1 MQKIV
6 KGNVY
11 MVDGAWLFRIEEDF
25 GADATEAGAAT
36 IFFYDITARSV
47 ENSHPVEGEFLFKLF
62 RKWDGCNHFW
72 FGDETSYLHHDDVK
86 MLARSLIVA
95 AWVVD
100 VLIDQNA
107 AQGRDPDEGWLEPK
121 NSYMIE
127 KIDETDLF
135 LTDLQ

>member
-1 MQKIV
+1 
-6 KGNVY
+6 
-11 MVDGAWLFRIEEDF
+11 
-25 GADATEAGAAT
+25 
-36 IFFYDITARSV
+36 
-47 ENSHPVEGEFLFKLF
+47 
-62 RKWDGCNHFW
+62 
-72 FGDETSYLHHDDVK
+72 
-86 MLARSLIVA
+86 
-95 AWVVD
+95 VVD